1 LAVDYNGANQLV
13 FFDHRDGKHCP
24 CACELGKLRSSCTRR
39 GIGVTRLVLDIADL
53 NCPLRRQRA
62 SERCFGV
69 RADYWIAPPRFGKRC
84 RCTVHSNCTKGIAF
98 AEVEC
103 SELGLADTGC
113 IRQHG
118 LEYGLEI
125 ARRT

>member
-1 LAVDYNGANQLV
+1 MAVDYNGANQLV

-24 CACELGKLRSSCTRR
+24 CACELGKLRSSCAQR
-39 GIGVTRLVLDIADL
+39 GIGVTRLVLNIADL

-69 RADYWIAPPRFGKRC
+69 RADHWIAPPRFGKRC
-84 RCTVHSNCTKGIAF
+84 RCTVHGNRTKGIAF

-103 SELGLADTGC
+103 SELSLA
-113 IRQHG
+113 
-118 LEYGLEI
+118 E
-125 ARRT
+125 ARRVLQHRLEHRL